1 MFPTKMRSGRR
12 ALAAGLVVVSAAVGL
27 SGAGVASPATAA
39 VAASGMEAMFTTPP
53 ENGDRDHSIETRLVQ
68 LINGAPAG
76 SEIHFSVYSWTR
88 PAAAEALKAAQARG
102 VEVRIAIDGGAD
114 DDPANT
120 AMPILKSAGLT
131 QLVFCGTGGDS
142 TGCIAHDGSPHSI
155 NHDKLWMFSET
166 EGKKDVVV
174 IGSYNLTTSQ
184 GNMFNNALLTYGDP
198 DLYGFYLGH
207 VQKML
212 AQKRDNDYFADGGY
226 HKSPDSQVTSYLSPR
241 ADSAGGRSEEFATD
255 TWAQLLKWITQYEPG
270 CALDVVQANI
280 ADSRTPVVSELA
292 RIAKL
297 GCQVRIVYGTIGT
310 AALASLKGKANL
322 TLKRFSSTV
331 NDREITVHSKYM
343 LYRGHYNE
351 TAHRS
356 IVFTGSHNVSGAAL
370 RGNDEIL
377 IKVENPAISTAY
389 QDNFAT
395 VLARA
400 KCAAPPTGTC

>member
-1 MFPTKMRSGRR
+1 MFPKIK
-12 ALAAGLVVVSAAVGL
+12 ALV
-27 SGAGVASPATAA
+27 AGVAAVSAVLTFSGGSVANSAPAAEE
-39 VAASGMEAMFTTPP
+39 AASGMEAIFNNPP

-68 LINGAPAG
+68 LVNGAPAG

-88 PAAAEALKAAQARG
+88 PAVAEALKAAQARG

-131 QLVFCGTGGDS
+131 RLVFCGAGDS

-174 IGSYNLTTSQ
+174 IGSHNLTTSQ
-184 GNMFNNALLTYGDP
+184 GNLFNNALLTYGDP

-212 AQKRDNDYFADGGY
+212 AQKKDNGYFDDGGY
-226 HKSPDSQVTSYLSPR
+226 HKSPDSGVTSYLSPR
-241 ADSAGGRSEEFATD
+241 ADSNGGDSEEFATD
-255 TWAQLLKWITQYEPG
+255 TWAQLLKWITKYEAG
-270 CALDVVQANI
+270 CSLDVVQANI
-280 ADSRTPVVSELA
+280 ADSRTPVVTELA

-297 GCQVRIVYGTIGT
+297 GCRVRIVYDAMEP
-310 AALASLKGKANL
+310 AALTALKGKANV
-322 TLKRFSSTV
+322 TLKHFDTGV
-331 NDREITVHSKYM
+331 NGRKISVHSKYM
-343 LYRGHYNE
+343 LYTGHYNE

-370 RGNDEIL
+370 RDNDEIL
-377 IKVENPAISTAY
+377 IKVENPAISAAY
-389 QDNFAT
+389 AQNFST
-395 VLARA
+395 ILARA
-400 KCAAPPTGTC
+400 KCATPLTGTC

>member
-1 MFPTKMRSGRR
+1 MVPKIK
-12 ALAAGLVVVSAAVGL
+12 ALV
-27 SGAGVASPATAA
+27 AGVAAVSAVLALSGGAVANSAPAPAAA
-39 VAASGMEAMFTTPP
+39 VVASGMEAMFNNPA

-68 LINGAPAG
+68 LVDGAPAG

-88 PAAAEALKAAQARG
+88 PAVAEALKVAQARG
-102 VEVRIAIDGGAD
+102 VKVRIAIDGGAD

-120 AMPILKSAGLT
+120 AMPILKSAGFT
-131 QLVFCGTGGDS
+131 QLVFCGTGGTN
-142 TGCIAHDGSPHSI
+142 TGCIAHGGSPHSI

-166 EGKKDVVV
+166 EGKQDVVV
-174 IGSYNLTTSQ
+174 IGSHNLTTAQ
-184 GNMFNNALLTYGDP
+184 GNLFNNALLTYGDP
-198 DLYGFYLGH
+198 DLYEFYLGH
-207 VQKML
+207 VRKML
-212 AQKRDNDYFADGGY
+212 AQKKDTNYFDNAGY

-241 ADSAGGRSEEFATD
+241 ADSKGGDSEEFATD
-255 TWAQLLKWITQYEPG
+255 TWAQLLKWITKYESG

-280 ADSRTPVVSELA
+280 ADSRTPVVTELA

-297 GCQVRIVYGTIGT
+297 GCQVRIVYGTMEP
-310 AALASLKGKANL
+310 AALAAVKGKANL
-322 TLKRFSSTV
+322 TLKRYSSTV
-331 NDREITVHSKYM
+331 NGREVSVHSKYM

-370 RGNDEIL
+370 RDNDEIL

-395 VLARA
+395 ILARA
-400 KCAAPPTGTC
+400 KCSAPPTGTC

>member
-1 MFPTKMRSGRR
+1 MVPKKMRQ
-12 ALAAGLVVVSAAVGL
+12 ALAAGAAAACAVVAL
-27 SGAGVASPATAA
+27 SGGVAANAA
-39 VAASGMEAMFTTPP
+39 AAAEPLAASGMEALFNNPP

-102 VEVRIAIDGGAD
+102 VKVRIAIDGGAD

-131 QLVFCGTGGDS
+131 QLVFCGPGGTS

-174 IGSYNLTTSQ
+174 IGSHNLTTTQ
-184 GNMFNNALLTYGDP
+184 GNLFNNALLTYGDP

-212 AQKRDNDYFADGGY
+212 AQKKDNDYFNNGGY

-241 ADSAGGRSEEFATD
+241 ADSAGGDSEEFATD
-255 TWAQLLKWITQYEPG
+255 TWAQLLKWITKYESG

-280 ADSRTPVVSELA
+280 ADSRTPVVTELA

-297 GCQVRIVYGTIGT
+297 GCQVRIVYGTMEPD
-310 AALASLKGKANL
+310 ALAKLKGKANV
-322 TLKRFSSTV
+322 TLKRFSTTV
-331 NDREITVHSKYM
+331 NGREISVHSKYM

-370 RGNDEIL
+370 RDNDEIL

-389 QDNFAT
+389 EDNFAT
-395 VLARA
+395 IYGRA
-400 KCAAPPTGTC
+400 KCSAPPTGTC